1 MPRRLI
7 RPILASLL
15 AASAVATPVAAD
27 PVESPVAEWNRHAAT
42 ALMNPASPTPPALPG
57 AGYGPTVA
65 VLHMAMVHGAVYDA
79 VNSIVGGYEPYLSGI
94 QPAPESASQAAA
106 VATAAHHVLV
116 GFEPSLAPAVEDWV
130 NREYRESLAA
140 IANGRSKG
148 TGIAAGAR
156 AAEAMLA
163 ARADDGRFVP
173 FSFSQG
179 TDVGEWRPTGSGSDP
194 SAWVARV
201 DPFLLNSTSQLRSDG
216 PLRITSPEYAVEF
229 NEVKELGRLT
239 GSSRTPEQ
247 EALALFYVPSPV
259 EMFNRNFREIAS
271 NQGLDLAEQ
280 ARLFAML
287 NLAGADGLISCW
299 DDKEFWSFWR
309 PDTAIQFG
317 GSDGNSATAGE
328 TGWTPLRPNPPYP
341 EHPSGYNCLTSSM
354 MNTAVSFFGTD
365 DVPFTIRQTAA
376 ASSPTRNYGHFTDV
390 VKDTINSRLYLGIH
404 FRTGN
409 VQGATIGE
417 EVADWLDARFFLPTD

>member
-1 MPRRLI
+1 MSIRLI
-7 RPILASLL
+7 RPLLVAVLAVSTV
-15 AASAVATPVAAD
+15 ASPVAAD
-27 PVESPVAEWNRHAAT
+27 PVESAVTEWNRHAAT
-42 ALMNPASPTPPALPG
+42 ALMNPVAPTPPALPG

-65 VLHMAMVHGAVYDA
+65 VLHLAMVQGAVYDA

-94 QPAPESASQAAA
+94 HPAPASASQAAA

-148 TGIAAGAR
+148 AGIAAGAR

-179 TDVGEWRPTGSGSDP
+179 TDVGQWRPTGSGSDP
-194 SAWVARV
+194 AAWVARV
-201 DPFLLNSTSQLRSDG
+201 DPFLLNSTSQLRTEG
-216 PLRITSPEYAVEF
+216 PLDITSPEYAVEY
-229 NEVKELGRLT
+229 NEVKELGRQT
-239 GSSRTPEQ
+239 GSSRTPDQ

-259 EMFNRNFREIAS
+259 EMFNRNFRQIAS
-271 NQGLDLAEQ
+271 DEGLTLAEE
-280 ARLFAML
+280 ARVFAML

-299 DDKEFWSFWR
+299 DDKEYWSFWR
-309 PDTAIQFG
+309 PDTAIQNG
-317 GSDGNSATAGE
+317 DDDGNPDTDGE
-328 TGWTPLRPNPPYP
+328 AGWTPLRPNPPYP

-354 MNTAVSFFGTD
+354 MNTAVIFFETD
-365 DVPFTIRQTAA
+365 DVAFTIRQTAA
-376 ASSPTRNYGHFTDV
+376 ASSPTRTYSRFTDV
-390 VKDTINSRLYLGIH
+390 VKDTIVSRIYLGIH
-404 FRTGN
+404 FRTGD

-417 EVADWLDARFFLPTD
+417 EVAAWLDAHYFHPTD

>member
-1 MPRRLI
+1 VSSRLI
-7 RPILASLL
+7 RPILASVL
-15 AASAVATPVAAD
+15 AASTLAGPVAAD
-27 PVESPVAEWNRHAAT
+27 PGESTVTEWNRHAAT
-42 ALMNPASPTPPALPG
+42 ALMNPAAATPPG

-94 QPAPESASQAAA
+94 RPAPASASQTAA

-116 GFEPSLAPAVEDWV
+116 GFEPSLTPAVEDWL

-140 IANGRSKG
+140 IPNGRSKG
-148 TGIAAGAR
+148 AGIAAGAR

-173 FSFSQG
+173 FSFTQG
-179 TDVGEWRPTGSGSDP
+179 TGIGQWRPTGTGSDP
-194 SAWVARV
+194 FAWVGRV

-216 PLRITSPEYAVEF
+216 PHPITSAEYADDY
-229 NEVKELGRLT
+229 NEVKAIGRET
-239 GSSRTPEQ
+239 GSTRTAQ
-247 EALALFYVPSPV
+247 QTALALFYTPSPV
-259 EMFNRNFREIAS
+259 EMFNRNFREIAA
-271 NQGLDLAEQ
+271 NQALNLAEE

-299 DDKEFWSFWR
+299 DDKAVWSFWR
-309 PDTAIQFG
+309 PDTAIRAG
-317 GSDGNSATAGE
+317 DDDGNPLTAGE

-354 MNTAVSFFGTD
+354 MNTAVVFFGTD
-365 DVPFTIRQTAA
+365 DISFTIRQTAA
-376 ASSPTRNYGHFTDV
+376 ASSPTRAYSQFTAV
-390 VKDTINSRLYLGIH
+390 VNDTINSRVYLGIH
-404 FRTGN
+404 FREGDE
-409 VQGATIGE
+409 QGAIIGE
-417 EVADWLDARFFLPTD
+417 QVADWLDAHYFEPTD